1 MLGNRLGHFLDKP
14 LSSMAQK
21 VRISPNQITLAG
33 FVLTIIAAFT
43 LAFSLFWGGLLTLV
57 AGLFDMLDGVVAR
70 TQNKSTEF
78 GAFFDSVM
86 DRYSDGALFLGL
98 GWYFLRAGSYMGL
111 FLSLA
116 TMIGALL
123 VSYTRARAEGL
134 GKDCKVGIMERPE
147 RIILMAFG
155 AITGWIFP
163 VMWIMVILTH
173 ATVIQ
178 RMHYVWKIMK
188 ENSDLNSK

>member
-14 LSSMAQK
+14 LSSLARK
-21 VRISPNQITLAG
+21 VRVSPNQITLAG
-33 FVLTIIAAFT
+33 FVLTIIAALT
-43 LAFSLFWGGLLTLV
+43 LAFNLFWGGVLTLV
-57 AGLFDMLDGVVAR
+57 AGLFDVLDGVVAR

-78 GAFFDSVM
+78 GAFFDSVI
-86 DRYSDGALFLGL
+86 DRYSDGVLFIGL
-98 GWYFLRAGSYMGL
+98 GWHFLRTGSRTGL

-134 GKDCKVGIMERPE
+134 GKDCRVGVMERPE
-147 RIILMAFG
+147 RIVFMAFG

-163 VMWIMVILTH
+163 VMWIMLILTH

-178 RMHYVWKIMK
+178 RMHHVWKIMK
-188 ENSDLNSK
+188 EDSDLNSK

>member
-14 LSSMAQK
+14 LSSLARK
-21 VRISPNQITLAG
+21 VRVSPNQITLAG
-33 FVLTIIAAFT
+33 FVLTIIAALT
-43 LAFSLFWGGLLTLV
+43 LAFNLFWGGVLTLV
-57 AGLFDMLDGVVAR
+57 AGLFDVLDGVVAR

-78 GAFFDSVM
+78 GAFFDSVI
-86 DRYSDGALFLGL
+86 DRYSDGVLFIGL
-98 GWYFLRAGSYMGL
+98 GWYFLRTGSRTGL

-134 GKDCKVGIMERPE
+134 GKDCRVGVMERPE
-147 RIILMAFG
+147 RIVFMAFG

-163 VMWIMVILTH
+163 VMWIMLILTH

-178 RMHYVWKIMK
+178 RMHHVWKIMK
-188 ENSDLNSK
+188 EDSDLNSK

>member
-14 LSSMAQK
+14 LSSLARR
-21 VRISPNQITLAG
+21 VRISPNRITLGG
-33 FVLTIIAAFT
+33 FALTILAALT
-43 LAFSLFWGGLLTLV
+43 LVFNLFWGGVFTLI

-86 DRYSDGALFLGL
+86 DRYSDGVLFLGL
-98 GWYFLRAGSYMGL
+98 GWYFLRTGSHTGL

-147 RIILMAFG
+147 RIVLMAFG
-155 AITGWIFP
+155 AITGWIMP
-163 VMWIMVILTH
+163 VMWIMLILTH

-178 RMHYVWKIMK
+178 RMYHVWKIMK
-188 ENSDLNSK
+188 QT

>member
-14 LSSMAQK
+14 LSSLARK
-21 VRISPNQITLAG
+21 VRVSPNQITLAG
-33 FVLTIIAAFT
+33 FVLTIIAALT
-43 LAFSLFWGGLLTLV
+43 LAFNLFWGGVLTLV
-57 AGLFDMLDGVVAR
+57 AGLFDVLDGVVAR

-78 GAFFDSVM
+78 GAFFDSVI
-86 DRYSDGALFLGL
+86 DRYSDGVLFIGL
-98 GWYFLRAGSYMGL
+98 GWYFLRTGSRTGL

-134 GKDCKVGIMERPE
+134 GKDCRVGVMERPE
-147 RIILMAFG
+147 RIVFMAFG

-163 VMWIMVILTH
+163 VMWIMLILTH

-178 RMHYVWKIMK
+178 RMHHVWKIMK
-188 ENSDLNSK
+188 EYSDLNSK